1 MILKKQMLITLS
13 DNKEYV
19 VLDTITYNNITYIYL
34 VEYNNKTNLKFC
46 LEEMENNQI
55 KLTEIDNIEIKHQ
68 LLKIFTD
75 KLQKNNN

>member
-1 MILKKQMLITLS
+1 MLITLS